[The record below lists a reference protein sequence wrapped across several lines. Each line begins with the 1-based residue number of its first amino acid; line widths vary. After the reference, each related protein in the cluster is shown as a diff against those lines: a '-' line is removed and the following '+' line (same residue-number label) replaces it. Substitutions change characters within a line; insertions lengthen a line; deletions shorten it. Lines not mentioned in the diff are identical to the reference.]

1 MLTICKSNQKNYI
14 ICSRK
19 GGFRMAADERRVTS
33 HIILGDLPESEMVTI
48 LVDGKPMQARK
59 GEMILAALLAEG
71 IITVIIISIPAVA
84 KALTQV
90 KRAALQ

>member
-1 MLTICKSNQKNYI
+1 
-14 ICSRK
+14 
-19 GGFRMAADERRVTS
+19 MAADERRVTS

-90 KRAALQ
+90 KCAALQ